1 MAAAWR
7 QRPMSNDDL
16 LQFILENGA
25 TISPIFSVPGVTN
38 HIFRID
44 WLHCVDQGVA
54 ADFLG
59 NIFKISCQKMP
70 GENIKIRCAGLWARL
85 QAFYT
90 RNSVGDR
97 LQNLVPTMFLQPKK
111 APKLRC
117 SAAQC
122 RAMIPFALEMVAGF
136 SDNDAVESTAKL
148 AVMHLDQC
156 YKALSRSS
164 IFAAD
169 VLQEHSVKFGLLYV
183 ALERAHEGTR
193 DFKVKPKLHLFQELC
208 SERGKPAL
216 CWNYRDED
224 WGGTVSKMSR
234 RRGGLLSVQAFSA
247 NMLHRFKMQ
256 QPVIRMRQ

>member
-59 NIFKISCQKMP
+59 NIFKMSCQKMP

-183 ALERAHEGTR
+183 ALERAHEGTIY
-193 DFKVKPKLHLFQELC
+193 FKVKPKLHLFQELC
-208 SERGKPAL
+208 SERSKPAL

-234 RRGGLLSVQAFSA
+234 RRGGLLSVHAFSV